1 VEAKDLTDKL
11 ILDEFLGPENWPLVI
26 DNFGLGDYLT
36 ATPPKAEEMKSI
48 LLTYRHCPVGA
59 ITFD

>member
-26 DNFGLGDYLT
+26 DYFGLGDYLPG
-36 ATPPKAEEMKSI
+36 TPSKAKE
-48 LLTYRHCPVGA
+48 
-59 ITFD
+59 